1 MSKKKINKA
10 ASKRFKITK
19 TGKVM
24 FVHQYGSHK
33 KLHKSKRR
41 IRRQKEP
48 GQLHGAFAFKIKKAA
63 KKLRPFSIVNLQ

>member
-1 MSKKKINKA
+1 MQKVKKKVKNSVA
-10 ASKRFKITK
+10 KRFKVTK

-33 KLHKSKRR
+33 KLGKSKSR

-48 GQLHGAFAFKIKKAA
+48 GQLTGEFAKKIKQMLGAA
-63 KKLRPFSIVNLQ
+63 